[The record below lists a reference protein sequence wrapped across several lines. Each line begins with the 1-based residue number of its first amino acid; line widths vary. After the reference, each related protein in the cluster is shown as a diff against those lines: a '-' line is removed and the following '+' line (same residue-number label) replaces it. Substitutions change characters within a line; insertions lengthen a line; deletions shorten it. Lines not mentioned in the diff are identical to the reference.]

1 MNSDYQACSSDN
13 FAIIEDPRSRS
24 ECDTDHSHT
33 DGEDITL
40 SPPKPKVSKSCWEQ
54 QLTRQSLILS
64 GQSSILSS
72 LQCLVTHIGT
82 DI

>member
-24 ECDTDHSHT
+24 ECDTDHSDT

-40 SPPKPKVSKSCWEQ
+40 SPPKPKVSKKLLGAATYKTKFNPVWTKEYPFITSV
-54 QLTRQSLILS
+54 S
-64 GQSSILSS
+64 G
-72 LQCLVTHIGT
+72 
-82 DI
+82 DPYRY